1 MAIDTSLVDKLI
13 SDFKSLTQKDAISP
27 ETLGSL
33 IQRVTDLIKSCS
45 SESELNSLMKSINS
59 LRIVCDSVSSD
70 IDELQSFKVK
80 ATEDISSISSST
92 AQCAD
97 SIVEINRKNLELE
110 SAIDNIELGEAKPK
124 IYAYAKAG
132 SLYVA
137 NSKFYLDKKLI
148 PYVFRFTSKRNK
160 LTYYEDEFGVGDPKT
175 TRGEITKG
183 WQVLGGHPKNI
194 SVTENGLVMFNTA
207 PHEFWHNCPSDE
219 FSSSVNF
226 LIGASGE
233 GPLTRVPWGRKTVY
247 MSKDKKNLVLR
258 RFKFAIGFGYP
269 KSSWREK
276 MLPSMLASNL
286 ATFSVSFDPR
296 AATFSFGK

>member
-13 SDFKSLTQKDAISP
+13 SDFKSLTQKDSISP

-33 IQRVTDLIKSCS
+33 IQRITELIKSCS

-59 LRIVCDSVSSD
+59 LRIAYDSVSLY

-80 ATEDISSISSST
+80 ATEDISALSSST

-97 SIVEINRKNLELE
+97 SIEEINRKNLELE
-110 SAIDNIELGEAKPK
+110 SSIENIELGEAKPD
-124 IYAYAKAG
+124 IYAYVKAG

-137 NSKFYLDKKLI
+137 NSQFYLNKKLI

-160 LTYYEDEFGVGDPKT
+160 VMFYEDEFGVGEQKKI
-175 TRGEITKG
+175 RGATTKG

-194 SVTENGLVMFNTA
+194 SVAENGLVMFNTA
-207 PHEFWHNCPSDE
+207 PHNIWHSCPSEE
-219 FSSSVNF
+219 FSPSVNY

-233 GPLTRVPWGRKTVY
+233 GALTHVPWGRRTVY
-247 MSKDKKNLVLR
+247 MSKDKKNLLLR
-258 RFKFAIGFGYP
+258 KFKFAIGFGYP
-269 KSSWREK
+269 KSTWREK
-276 MLPSMLASNL
+276 LLPSMLASNL

-296 AATFSFGK
+296 VASFCFGK